1 MWVNKNKRVFYV
13 LVFYY
18 KKKIVLMIFVVNV
31 VKCFVKNNR

>member
-18 KKKIVLMIFVVNV
+18 KKIVLMMFVVNV

>member
-18 KKKIVLMIFVVNV
+18 KKNVLMIFVVNV